1 LQGKVAPLGAGSQR
15 AEEHFGKE
23 NRMQD
28 ITPLHAIGFALY
40 FVILLAGPVIWYRR
54 GEAVLPS
61 ARRLGAQSDL

>member
-1 LQGKVAPLGAGSQR
+1 
-15 AEEHFGKE
+15 
-23 NRMQD
+23 MQD